1 MIQGPASLTVMSYNI
16 QHGRGMD
23 DRYDP
28 ARIAN
33 VIRRADADVVGLQ
46 EVDRHFDRRSNYE
59 DTITV
64 LAARLGMQYAYGAN
78 LDGDPEPG
86 RTERRQYGIAVLSK
100 YPIVRQQ
107 HYLLDS
113 GGQEQRGLLETEL
126 VVQDARVCFYVTHL
140 GLEQQ
145 ERLAQIAE
153 IRDIAARQTGPAILT
168 GDFNAHPD
176 SPELNAMSRSFRNVF
191 ADLPAAYTYPA
202 GGAKETIDYILVN
215 EDIAVGAR
223 REVVR
228 SVASDHYPIAAALS
242 IR

>member
-1 MIQGPASLTVMSYNI
+1 MTECAASLTVMSYNI

-28 ARIAN
+28 ARIAD
-33 VIRRADADVVGLQ
+33 VIRRAGADVIGLQ
-46 EVDRHFDRRSNYE
+46 EVDRHFDKRSNYE
-59 DTITV
+59 DTIMV

-86 RTERRQYGIAVLSK
+86 RTERRQYGIGILSK
-100 YPIVRQQ
+100 YPIVHQQ

-113 GGQEQRGLLETEL
+113 AGREQRGLLEAEL
-126 VVQDARVCFYVTHL
+126 VVEDARVRFYVTHL
-140 GLEQQ
+140 GLERQ
-145 ERLAQIAE
+145 ERLTQISQ
-153 IRDIAARQTGPAILT
+153 IVDIAARQTGAAIIT
-168 GDFNAHPD
+168 GDFNALPD
-176 SPELNAMSRSFRNVF
+176 SPELAAMSRSYRNVF

-215 EDIAVGAR
+215 DGIAVGAR